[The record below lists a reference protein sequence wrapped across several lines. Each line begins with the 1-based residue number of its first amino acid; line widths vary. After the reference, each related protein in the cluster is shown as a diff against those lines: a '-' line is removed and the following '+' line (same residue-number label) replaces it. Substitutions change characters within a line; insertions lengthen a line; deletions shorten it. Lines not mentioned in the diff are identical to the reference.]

1 MARARFVETLR
12 VLVNADVEFIVVGM
26 TAGVLQGAPV
36 TTLDVDV
43 VHRRT
48 PENVARLLKALDE
61 LRAVYR
67 GDPQQLSPTEFHLAG
82 PGHQLL
88 ETVNGDLDC
97 LGSIGEGKSYEQL
110 LESCVDIELSGGL
123 RVRVLD
129 LRTLIELKKQAA
141 RPKDLAALPHL
152 EATLKEIEKGR

>member
-12 VLVNADVEFIVVGM
+12 LLAAADVEFIVVGM

-36 TTLDVDV
+36 TTLDLDV
-43 VHRRT
+43 LHRRT
-48 PENVARLLKALDE
+48 PENVARLLKALRE

-67 GDPQQLSPTEFHLAG
+67 GDPRRLSPTESHLAG

-97 LGSIGEGKSYEQL
+97 LGSIGDGQSYEEL
-110 LESCVDIELSGGL
+110 LGSTVDIVLSGGL
-123 RVRVLD
+123 HIRVLD
-129 LRTLIELKKQAA
+129 LPTLIELKTRAG
-141 RPKDLAALPHL
+141 RPKDLAAIPHL
-152 EATLKEIEKGR
+152 EATLKEQQKIR